1 MPEYKY
7 QAQDSKGKIVK
18 GKADAFD
25 EADLQKRFH
34 DSGLLLLEAKPIIK
48 QMALKPLKKPR
59 LADFCRQLGTL
70 IKAGVVLI
78 KAIEIIA
85 NDESITDYERQLY
98 LRLRDRIVQG
108 VSLST
113 VMEELQPAFP
123 PLLIFMIRAAETS
136 GTLDTTCLRLAE
148 QYTSEAQLEQ
158 TAKNSLTYPKI
169 LSVLIVIVVAILF
182 GYVLP
187 QFEDIFA
194 TLPELPL
201 PTRILMAISDFV
213 ANKWYILAVVIV
225 LAIIFGKMIVKIPA
239 VRMLIDRI
247 KVMGKWGKLTKIIYS
262 GRFARTMSSLY
273 SAGIPIHS
281 CIEIAKSTIG
291 NKYIEAQFDE
301 VEKKVS
307 GGMPLSSAL
316 VEVDGFV
323 SKLPATIKVGEET
336 GMLGNMLE
344 SVAND
349 LDFYSKQALLKLTSY
364 IEPVMIVVMAVAV
377 GFIMISIIYP
387 IYQSYQTIGAGS

>member
-7 QAQDSKGKIVK
+7 QAQDSKGKIIR

-25 EADLQKRFH
+25 ETDLQRRFH
-34 DSGLLLLEAKPIIK
+34 ESGLLLLEAKPIFK

-70 IKAGVVLI
+70 IKSGVILV

-98 LRLRDRIVQG
+98 LKLRDRIVQG

-113 VMEELQPAFP
+113 VMEELEPAFP
-123 PLLIFMIRAAETS
+123 PLLIFMVRAAETS
-136 GTLDTTCLRLAE
+136 GTLDTTCLRLAD

-169 LSVLIVIVVAILF
+169 LSVLIVAVVAILF

-187 QFEDIFA
+187 QFQDLFS
-194 TLPELPL
+194 TLPELPW
-201 PTRILMAISDFV
+201 PTRVLMAISDFV
-213 ANKWYILAVVIV
+213 STKWYILAVIIV
-225 LAIIFGKMIVKIPA
+225 LVIIFGKMITKIPV
-239 VRMLIDRI
+239 VRLLIDHI
-247 KVMGKWGKLTKIIYS
+247 KVMGRWGKLTKVIYS
-262 GRFARTMSSLY
+262 ARFARTMSSLY
-273 SAGIPIHS
+273 SSGIPIHS
-281 CIEIAKSTIG
+281 CIEIARSTIG
-291 NKYIEAQFDE
+291 NKYIESQFDE
-301 VEKKVS
+301 VERKVA

-316 VEVDGFV
+316 LDVNGFV
-323 SKLPATIKVGEET
+323 SKLPSTIKVGEET
-336 GMLGNMLE
+336 GMLGTMLE
-344 SVAND
+344 SVADD
-349 LDFYSKQALLKLTSY
+349 LDFYSKQALVRLTSY
-364 IEPVMIVVMAVAV
+364 IEPIMIVIMAVAV